1 MWYVY
6 VVECSDNSLYCG
18 ITTDTIRRLHE
29 HNTTKKGAKYTRSR
43 RPVRLVFQ
51 SYSLSRSRAA
61 SIEAKFKKLIVSQ
74 KRKLISDICIFNSY
88 FTNDESD
95 NVR

>member
-51 SYSLSRSRAA
+51 SYPTSRSRAA
-61 SIEAKFKKLIVSQ
+61 SIEAKFKKLTVIQ
-74 KRKLISDICIFNSY
+74 KRKLISDNCIFNSY
-88 FTNDESD
+88 FTNNDPTGA
-95 NVR
+95 R